1 MASVTKSLTEA
12 DEVITIDIPQ
22 DKSGFA
28 SVQYGAGGQ
37 GTLVLEGTIDY
48 ETWVELEMQDEHGG
62 TVASLTA
69 AGIAHQRT
77 FALEAI
83 RVRKSVAGGGPV
95 LASLSWAK
103 A

>member
-22 DKSGFA
+22 DKSGFV
-28 SVQYGAGGQ
+28 SVQYGTGGQ

-62 TVASLTA
+62 VVASLTA

-77 FALEAI
+77 FALEAV